1 MQEKLKSAVVAFGGN
16 ALMGEDGNSTYKEQ
30 MMKTDLMC
38 NKLLTLFNMGYRI
51 LITHGNGPQVGNF
64 LMQQECL
71 AETVSPM
78 PLDACNAMTQGQIGY
93 MIEQRLRNTFTKN
106 NIDKPIIVFITQI
119 VVDEDDPAFD
129 NPTKFI
135 GPFFTKEQS
144 DKLSHD
150 EGWLMREDSGRGY
163 RRIVASPKPIDI
175 IEKDEIADMSN
186 KDFVVIACGGG
197 GIPVL
202 RDEKNMLK
210 GVPAVIDKDFAA
222 ERIGSYIGAELLL
235 LITPVPRVAIN
246 FGKPDQKY
254 ISEMTLEEAKQYLK
268 EGHFPPG
275 SMGPKMQAAIE
286 FLEAGGKKAIITS
299 LECIEPAIKGEG
311 GTHIISGH

>member
-1 MQEKLKSAVVAFGGN
+1 MEGKQKSAVVAFGGN
-16 ALMGEDGNSTYKEQ
+16 ALMGEDGNSTYVEQ
-30 MMKTDLMC
+30 MIKTDIMC
-38 NKLLTLFNMGYRI
+38 NKLLALFNMGYKI

-71 AETVSPM
+71 AENVPPM

-93 MIEQRLRNTFTKN
+93 MIEQRLRNTFTQN
-106 NIDKPIIVFITQI
+106 NIDKPIIVFITQV

-135 GPFFTKEQS
+135 GPFFNKAQS
-144 DKLSHD
+144 DKLSRE
-150 EGWLMREDSGRGY
+150 EGWIMREDSGRGY

-175 IEKDEIADMSN
+175 IEKDQIAEMSD

-202 RDEKNMLK
+202 RDEKNILK

-222 ERIGSYIGAELLL
+222 EKIGSYIGAELLL
-235 LITPVPRVAIN
+235 LITPVDRVAIN
-246 FGKPDQKY
+246 FGKADQKY
-254 ISEMTLEEAKQYLK
+254 ISEMTLSEALEYQR

-286 FLEAGGKKAIITS
+286 FLQSGGKKAIITS
-299 LECIEPAIKGEG
+299 LECLEAAIKGEA
-311 GTHIISGH
+311 GTQIVNTH